1 MGSFHHSGYRLNA
14 IHYSAPPRSSGA
26 YPMNIQAASTAGRA
40 REHEISAW
48 MTVLLAAACGL
59 IVANLYYAQP
69 LIGLIAAD
77 IGLPPST
84 ASMIVALTQI
94 GYCAGL
100 LLLVPLGDL
109 TENRRLISVTLG
121 GVVLALLMAT
131 LAPNAPLFLA
141 ASLLIGLCAVVVQM
155 LVPLAA
161 HMAPEGTRGRV
172 VGNVM
177 SGLLLGVMLSR
188 PVSSLIAANF
198 GWRAV
203 FGASAVAMIAL
214 LVVLRNLLP
223 LRRPAADHS
232 YRELIGSLWALL
244 RDTPILRRRAAYQAA
259 LFGSFT
265 LFWTIVPQVLSG
277 PQFGFTQ
284 RGIAL
289 FALSGAAGVFSAPI
303 AGRMA
308 DRGWS
313 RLGTGLSLG
322 LVALGFT
329 VAYFGAGGSVIMLMI
344 GGILL
349 DLGVQSNL
357 VLGQRAIY
365 ALGAHARSRL
375 TGLYMALF
383 FAGGAFGSS
392 ISSVVFIHGGW
403 QSVCWIGVA
412 FPLAAMLLYATEF
425 FGTARR

>member
-1 MGSFHHSGYRLNA
+1 MTAHTSS
-14 IHYSAPPRSSGA
+14 SAVDSHGEQT
-26 YPMNIQAASTAGRA
+26 IST
-40 REHEISAW
+40 S
-48 MTVLLAAACGL
+48 MTILLAAACGL

-77 IGLPPST
+77 VGLQQSS

-109 TENRRLISVTLG
+109 IENRRLISWTLG
-121 GVVLALLMAT
+121 SVVLALT
-131 LAPNAPLFLA
+131 LATAAPTASMFLT
-141 ASLLIGLCAVVVQM
+141 ASLLIGLSAVAVQM

-161 HMAPEGTRGRV
+161 HMAPGAIRGRV

-177 SGLLLGVMLSR
+177 SGLLLGIMLSR
-188 PVSSLIAANF
+188 PISSLLAHSF

-203 FGASAVAMIAL
+203 FGTSAVAMIAL
-214 LVVLRNLLP
+214 LLVLRHLLP
-223 LRRPAADHS
+223 KRHPVADHS

-244 RDTPILRRRAAYQAA
+244 RDTPILRRRAAYHAA
-259 LFGSFT
+259 LFASFT

-277 PQFGFTQ
+277 TQFGFSQ
-284 RGIAL
+284 RGIAW
-289 FALSGAAGVFSAPI
+289 FALSGVAGVLSAPI

-313 RLGTGLSLG
+313 RLGTGLSLA
-322 LVALGFT
+322 LVAIGFLI
-329 VAYFGAGGSVIMLMI
+329 AHFGASGSVLLLMA
-344 GGILL
+344 GGVLL

-365 ALGAHARSRL
+365 SLGTHTRSRL
-375 TGLYMALF
+375 NGLYMAIF

-392 ISSVVFIHGGW
+392 ISSTVFIHGGW
-403 QSVCWIGVA
+403 EMVSWVGIA
-412 FPLAAMLLYATEF
+412 FPIAALLFYATEF
-425 FGTARR
+425 IGPTLRAEA

>member
-1 MGSFHHSGYRLNA
+1 MTANSAATASSHSEHG
-14 IHYSAPPRSSGA
+14 I
-26 YPMNIQAASTAGRA
+26 ST
-40 REHEISAW
+40 W
-48 MTVLLAAACGL
+48 MTILLAAACGL

-77 IGLPPST
+77 IGLHQSA

-94 GYCAGL
+94 GYCTGL

-109 TENRRLISVTLG
+109 TENRHLICWTLG
-121 GVVLALLMAT
+121 GVVLALVLAT
-131 LAPNAPLFLA
+131 IAPTAPLFLA
-141 ASLLIGLCAVVVQM
+141 ASLLIGLSAVSVQM

-161 HMAPEGTRGRV
+161 HMAHDANRGRV

-177 SGLLLGVMLSR
+177 SGLLLGIMLSR
-188 PVSSLIAANF
+188 PVASLIAHTF

-203 FGASAVAMIAL
+203 FGTSAIAMILLL
-214 LVVLRNLLP
+214 LVLRRLLP
-223 LRRPAADHS
+223 QRRPSVPHTYS
-232 YRELIGSLWALL
+232 ELIGSLWVLL

-259 LFGSFT
+259 LFASFT

-277 PQFGFTQ
+277 PQFGYTQ

-313 RLGTGLSLG
+313 RLGTGLSLA
-322 LVALGFT
+322 LVAIGLI
-329 VAYFGAGGSVIMLMI
+329 VAHFGAGGSVILLMV

-365 ALGAHARSRL
+365 ALGAHTRSRL
-375 TGLYMALF
+375 NGLYMALF
-383 FAGGAFGSS
+383 FAGGAFGSA
-392 ISSVVFIHGGW
+392 ISSYIFIHGGW
-403 QSVCWIGVA
+403 ELVSWIGLA
-412 FPLAAMLLYATEF
+412 FPIAAMLLYATEF
-425 FGTARR
+425 IGTARNTTV